1 MEKEEVQMIGPD
13 SRFVCVSP
21 LRAGPI
27 VPPADDG
34 KIGRVT

>member
-13 SRFVCVSP
+13 SRSP

-27 VPPADDG
+27 VQPADDS
-34 KIGRVT
+34 KTGRVT